1 MKALRVSTN
10 LFSLN
15 CRRHLSAA
23 APAAGETAIP
33 SDANQKRPPK
43 KLKHRR
49 PIVQEQRKRNAD
61 LMEKAANSNLPWRI
75 VGAT

>member
-15 CRRHLSAA
+15 YRRHLSAA
-23 APAAGETAIP
+23 TPTVGETAIP
-33 SDANQKRPPK
+33 NEANQKRPPK

-61 LMEKAANSNLPWRI
+61 LLEKAAKSNLPWRV